1 MPSAYRFT
9 NDSIRRTTREWMD
22 AIERDYS
29 HPCIV
34 AWVPFNE
41 SWGVPNL
48 PHSPAERNYVRSLY
62 HLTKTLDP
70 TRPVIGNDGWESV
83 ATDIIGIH
91 DYDPDPS
98 RLAKRYHAAEVLP
111 RLFRRE
117 RPGGRT
123 LVLEGKRHAE
133 QPLMLTEFG
142 GITWSDDGET
152 WGYDRVA
159 STRDLRQRYLAL
171 METIHS
177 LGVFA
182 GFCYTQFADTYQ
194 EANGL
199 LTAAREP
206 KFPLADMF
214 AATTGATT
222 PRPDAESMMSS
233 PRTIPPAETEE
244 AE

>member
-1 MPSAYRFT
+1 V
-9 NDSIRRTTREWMD
+9 IRRDE
-22 AIERDYS
+22 S
-29 HPCIV
+29 HPCII

-48 PHSPAERNYVRSLY
+48 PNNVAERHYVRGLY

-91 DYDPDPS
+91 DYDGDPV
-98 RLAKRYHAAEVLP
+98 RIGKRYHADELLP

-123 LVLEGKRHAE
+123 LVLEGGKRHIH

-142 GITWSDDGET
+142 GISCSAEPGA
-152 WGYDRVA
+152 WGYLHVA
-159 STRDLRQRYLAL
+159 SSQVLRDRYRTLL
-171 METIHS
+171 ETVHGLQI
-177 LGVFA
+177 FA

-199 LTAAREP
+199 LLADRTP
-206 KFPLADMF
+206 KFPIDEIF
-214 AATTGATT
+214 AATSGLSA
-222 PRPDAESMMSS
+222 PAVDPDPVSSS
-233 PRTIPPAETEE
+233 PRQLPPTDQAETVT
-244 AE
+244 